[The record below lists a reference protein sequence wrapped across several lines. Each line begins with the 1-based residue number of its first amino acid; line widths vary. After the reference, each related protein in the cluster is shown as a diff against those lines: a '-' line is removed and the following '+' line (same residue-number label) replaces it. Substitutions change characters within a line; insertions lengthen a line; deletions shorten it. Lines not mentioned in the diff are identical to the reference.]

1 MLQYNHTGDIKQGG
15 KIMQIK
21 IGNKIKELRKRDGR
35 KQEDLANALGVTC
48 QAVSRWEANG
58 GYPDMEMIPAI
69 ANYFNVSIDE
79 LFGYSK
85 DRGDKLKAI
94 LLKADK
100 AIGENSD
107 MTECVEM
114 LRAAIEEFP
123 SEPKLYMNL
132 GFALDLLG
140 WKKYGARSYTRN
152 DSDYAYEDTEYNSQN
167 IYWQEALKAY
177 EKALT
182 FDITAEDRDAMTQRL
197 VLYYAKMGYTDKA
210 KSLALRQNSIITCRE
225 TLMPK
230 ATEAEER
237 DKYQGE
243 AIISFLTELK
253 NVLCNSICTKISLFT
268 KAEGTKLFIDLA
280 HLYESIFS
288 DGRCGVAHSHLREL
302 YLHAAVYEARFN
314 KNTDQAFEYF
324 KKGFEH
330 KKLYDTIRCTG
341 EYQYSSPL
349 VAKVT
354 FPSENFPSISAT
366 FWKGWIEVLPLELK
380 ERIKSDAEYAECF
393 VE

>member
-1 MLQYNHTGDIKQGG
+1 MN
-15 KIMQIK
+15 IK
-21 IGNKIKELRKRDGR
+21 IGEKIKQLRQRDGR
-35 KQEDLANALGVTC
+35 KQEDLANALGVSP
-48 QAVSRWEANG
+48 QAISRWEANG
-58 GYPDMEMIPAI
+58 GYPDMELIPAI
-69 ANYFNVSIDE
+69 ANYFNISIDE

-94 LLKADK
+94 LSKADK
-100 AIGENSD
+100 AIGENGD
-107 MTECVEM
+107 LTECVEM

-167 IYWQEALKAY
+167 VYWQEALSAY

-197 VLYYAKMGYTDKA
+197 VLYYAKMGYTDRA
-210 KSLALRQNSIITCRE
+210 KTLASKQNSIISCRE

-268 KAEGTKLFIDLA
+268 KAEGTKLFVDLA

-330 KKLYDTIRCTG
+330 KKLYESIRCTG
-341 EYQYSSPL
+341 EYQYTSPL

-354 FPSENFPSISAT
+354 FPSANFPSVPST
-366 FWKGWIEVLPLELK
+366 FWKGWIEVLPEEFK
-380 ERIKSDAEYAECF
+380 ERIKADTNYAECF
-393 VE
+393 A

>member
-1 MLQYNHTGDIKQGG
+1 MN
-15 KIMQIK
+15 IK
-21 IGNKIKELRKRDGR
+21 IGEKIKQLRQRDGR
-35 KQEDLANALGVTC
+35 KQEDLANALGVSP
-48 QAVSRWEANG
+48 QAISRWEVNG
-58 GYPDMEMIPAI
+58 GYPDMELIPAI
-69 ANYFNVSIDE
+69 ANYFNISIDE

-94 LLKADK
+94 LSKADK
-100 AIGENSD
+100 AIGENGD
-107 MTECVEM
+107 LTECVEM

-167 IYWQEALKAY
+167 VYWQEALSAY

-182 FDITAEDRDAMTQRL
+182 FDITAEERDAMTQRL
-197 VLYYAKMGYTDKA
+197 VLYYAKMGYTDRA
-210 KSLALRQNSIITCRE
+210 KTLASKQNSIISCRE

-268 KAEGTKLFIDLA
+268 KAEGTKLFVDLA

-330 KKLYDTIRCTG
+330 KKLYDSIRCTG
-341 EYQYSSPL
+341 EYQYTSPL

-354 FPSENFPSISAT
+354 FPSANFPSVPST
-366 FWKGWIEVLPLELK
+366 FWKGWIEVLPEEFK
-380 ERIKSDAEYAECF
+380 ERIKADSNYAECF
-393 VE
+393 E

>member
-1 MLQYNHTGDIKQGG
+1 MN
-15 KIMQIK
+15 IK
-21 IGNKIKELRKRDGR
+21 IGEKIKQLRQRDGR
-35 KQEDLANALGVTC
+35 KQEDLANALGVSP
-48 QAVSRWEANG
+48 QAISRWEANG
-58 GYPDMEMIPAI
+58 GYPDMELIPAI
-69 ANYFNVSIDE
+69 ANYFNISIDE

-94 LLKADK
+94 LSKADK
-100 AIGENSD
+100 AIGENGD
-107 MTECVEM
+107 LTECVEM

-167 IYWQEALKAY
+167 VYWQEALSAY

-197 VLYYAKMGYTDKA
+197 VLYYAKMGYTDRA
-210 KSLALRQNSIITCRE
+210 KTLASKQNSIISCRE

-268 KAEGTKLFIDLA
+268 KAEGTKLFVDLA

-330 KKLYDTIRCTG
+330 KKLYDSIRCTG
-341 EYQYSSPL
+341 EYQYTSPL

-354 FPSENFPSISAT
+354 FPSANFPSVPST
-366 FWKGWIEVLPLELK
+366 FWKGWIEVLPEEFK
-380 ERIKSDAEYAECF
+380 ERIKSDSNYAECF
-393 VE
+393 E

>member
-1 MLQYNHTGDIKQGG
+1 MN
-15 KIMQIK
+15 IK
-21 IGNKIKELRKRDGR
+21 IGQKIKQLRQRDGR
-35 KQEDLANALGVTC
+35 KQEDLANALGVSP
-48 QAVSRWEANG
+48 QAISRWEANG
-58 GYPDMEMIPAI
+58 GYPDMELIPAI
-69 ANYFNVSIDE
+69 ANYFNISIDE

-94 LLKADK
+94 LSKADK
-100 AIGENSD
+100 AIGENGD
-107 MTECVEM
+107 LTECVEM

-167 IYWQEALKAY
+167 VYWQEALSAY

-182 FDITAEDRDAMTQRL
+182 FDITAEERDAMTQRL
-197 VLYYAKMGYTDKA
+197 VLYYAKMGYTDRA
-210 KSLALRQNSIITCRE
+210 KTLASKQNSIISCRE

-268 KAEGTKLFIDLA
+268 KAEGTKLFVDLA

-330 KKLYDTIRCTG
+330 KKLYESIRCTG
-341 EYQYSSPL
+341 EYQYTSPL

-354 FPSENFPSISAT
+354 FPSANFPSVPAT
-366 FWKGWIEVLPLELK
+366 FWKGWIEVLPEEFK
-380 ERIKSDAEYAECF
+380 ERIKADSNYAECF
-393 VE
+393 E

>member
-1 MLQYNHTGDIKQGG
+1 MN
-15 KIMQIK
+15 IK
-21 IGNKIKELRKRDGR
+21 IGEKIKQLRQRDGR
-35 KQEDLANALGVTC
+35 KQEDLANALGVSP
-48 QAVSRWEANG
+48 QAISRWEANG
-58 GYPDMEMIPAI
+58 GYPDMELIPAI
-69 ANYFNVSIDE
+69 ANYFNISIDE

-94 LLKADK
+94 LSKADK
-100 AIGENSD
+100 AIGENGD
-107 MTECVEM
+107 LTECVEM

-167 IYWQEALKAY
+167 VYWQEALSAY
-177 EKALT
+177 ETALT

-197 VLYYAKMGYTDKA
+197 VLYYAKMGYTDRA
-210 KSLALRQNSIITCRE
+210 KTLASKQNSIIACRE

-243 AIISFLTELK
+243 AIISLLTELK
-253 NVLCNSICTKISLFT
+253 NVLCNSVCTKISLFT
-268 KAEGTKLFIDLA
+268 KSEGIKLFVDLA

-288 DGRCGVAHSHLREL
+288 DGRCGVAHSHIREL
-302 YLHAAVYEARFN
+302 YLHAADLEARFN

-330 KKLYDTIRCTG
+330 KKLYDSIRCTG
-341 EYQYSSPL
+341 EYQYTSPL

-354 FPSENFPSISAT
+354 FPSENFPSISTT
-366 FWKGWIEVLPLELK
+366 FWKGWIEVFPEEFK
-380 ERIKSDAEYAECF
+380 ERIKADSDYAECF
-393 VE
+393 E

>member
-1 MLQYNHTGDIKQGG
+1 MN
-15 KIMQIK
+15 IK
-21 IGNKIKELRKRDGR
+21 IGEKIKQLRQRDGR
-35 KQEDLANALGVTC
+35 KQEDLANALGVSP

-58 GYPDMEMIPAI
+58 GYPDMELIPAI
-69 ANYFNVSIDE
+69 ANYFNISIDE

-94 LLKADK
+94 LSKADK
-100 AIGENSD
+100 AIGENGD
-107 MTECVEM
+107 LTECVEM

-167 IYWQEALKAY
+167 VYWQEALSAY

-197 VLYYAKMGYTDKA
+197 VLYYAKMGYTDRA
-210 KSLALRQNSIITCRE
+210 KTLASKQNSIISCRE

-268 KAEGTKLFIDLA
+268 KAEGTKLFVDLA

-330 KKLYDTIRCTG
+330 KKLYDSIRCTG
-341 EYQYSSPL
+341 EYQYTSPL

-354 FPSENFPSISAT
+354 FPSANFPPVPST
-366 FWKGWIEVLPLELK
+366 FWKGWIEVLPEEFK
-380 ERIKSDAEYAECF
+380 ERIKADSNYAECF
-393 VE
+393 E

>member
-1 MLQYNHTGDIKQGG
+1 MN
-15 KIMQIK
+15 IK
-21 IGNKIKELRKRDGR
+21 IGEKIKQLRQRDGR
-35 KQEDLANALGVTC
+35 KQEDLANALGVSP
-48 QAVSRWEANG
+48 QAISRWEANG
-58 GYPDMEMIPAI
+58 GYPDMELIPAI
-69 ANYFNVSIDE
+69 ANYFNISIDE

-94 LLKADK
+94 LSKADK
-100 AIGENSD
+100 AIGENGD
-107 MTECVEM
+107 LTECVEM

-167 IYWQEALKAY
+167 VYWQEALSAY

-197 VLYYAKMGYTDKA
+197 VLYYAKMGYTDRA
-210 KSLALRQNSIITCRE
+210 KTLASKQNSIISCRE

-268 KAEGTKLFIDLA
+268 KAEGTKLFVDLA

-330 KKLYDTIRCTG
+330 KKLYDSIRCTG
-341 EYQYSSPL
+341 EYQYTSPL

-354 FPSENFPSISAT
+354 FPSENFPSVSAS
-366 FWKGWIEVLPLELK
+366 FWKGWIEVLPEEFK
-380 ERIKSDAEYAECF
+380 ERIKADTNYAECF
-393 VE
+393 A

>member
-1 MLQYNHTGDIKQGG
+1 MNIKMGEKIKQ
-15 KIMQIK
+15 
-21 IGNKIKELRKRDGR
+21 LRARDGR
-35 KQEDLANALGVTC
+35 KQEDLANALGVSP
-48 QAVSRWEANG
+48 QAISRWEAIG
-58 GYPDMEMIPAI
+58 GYPDMELIPAI
-69 ANYFNVSIDE
+69 ANYFNISIDE

-94 LLKADK
+94 LSKADK
-100 AIGENSD
+100 AIGENGD
-107 MTECVEM
+107 LTECVEM

-167 IYWQEALKAY
+167 VYWQEALSAY

-197 VLYYAKMGYTDKA
+197 VLYYAKMGYTDRA
-210 KSLALRQNSIITCRE
+210 KTLASKQNSIISCRE

-243 AIISFLTELK
+243 AIISLLTELK
-253 NVLCNSICTKISLFT
+253 NVICNSVCSKISLFT
-268 KAEGTKLFIDLA
+268 QAEGIKLFVDLA
-280 HLYESIFS
+280 QLYESVFS
-288 DGRCGVAHSHLREL
+288 DGRCGVVHYHLSEL
-302 YLHAAVYEARFN
+302 YLHAVVFESRLN

-324 KKGFEH
+324 KKGFEQ
-330 KKLYDTIRCTG
+330 KKLYDSVRCSG
-341 EYQYSSPL
+341 EYQYTSPL

-366 FWKGWIEVLPLELK
+366 FWKGWMEVLPEEIK
-380 ERIKSDAEYAECF
+380 KRIKSDSNYAECF
-393 VE
+393 Y